1 MATTVFTT
9 WAAYRDFLL
18 DKLATLDPS
27 VVSVNVRGKEMTY
40 RPENIERLLAYA
52 EMRAAQEE
60 GAGACLRT
68 YAKQGGR
75 GE

>member
-1 MATTVFTT
+1 MATMVFTT

-18 DKLATLDPS
+18 DKLARMDPS
-27 VVSVNVRGKEMTY
+27 VGSVTVRGKEISF
-40 RPENIERLLAYA
+40 RPENLERLLAYA

-68 YAKQGGR
+68 YASQGGR